1 MLDLL
6 SFWPKTGA
14 WSNCALWELWFN
26 STFGLF
32 LWGGL
37 LLLRLVKLYMIEK
50 KIRLHPTSPSSMFGP
65 AA

>member
-1 MLDLL
+1 MDPAEVFVIVFWGILLGSRMLDLL

-32 LWGGL
+32 LG
-37 LLLRLVKLYMIEK
+37 RLAAAET
-50 KIRLHPTSPSSMFGP
+50 REALHD
-65 AA
+65 